1 MEISM
6 VSPDSKSLDNPLYGK
21 LPRRSIEHAK
31 SGLGV
36 RKFCEFF
43 TDPWFIVR
51 EESKNDYGVDLT
63 IEALVDNGEYP
74 TNIRCHAQIKSS
86 NKKKNKDGN
95 FSYSVATSNLNYL
108 LNSPNSFYVFYSIRE
123 DKLYYCSAENA
134 YRSNSGRKNTTV
146 KFAKILDNDL
156 IKDIHSRMLD
166 ISLSI
171 RDLLLSPD
179 KRRLLNK
186 REFVYRTDD
195 NGKVIL
201 MHNVIWESAHG
212 KIPKGYEVYHING
225 DFLDNR
231 RANLAIRKSEH
242 SFAIEEFQIEVSS
255 AQIYNILAI
264 ILEGDTAY
272 LVEDVPPPPKKMFT
286 NIVNSL
292 INQGWSLNP
301 KTLSVLQKKM
311 KKRLKLQI

>member
-225 DFLDNR
+225 DFLENR